1 MFRRWSSAP
10 HPLPAVCLCLW
21 LTMTCLG
28 GCQGQG
34 EGEQCNR
41 LAGNNGND
49 DCQSGLVCNTS
60 VVSTPGFG
68 RCCPSDRTQATTAI
82 CKGNVGFNANP
93 QPPDAGAAGTMG
105 GSSSDSGEPN
115 PADAASE

>member
-1 MFRRWSSAP
+1 
-10 HPLPAVCLCLW
+10 
-21 LTMTCLG
+21 MTCLG

-68 RCCPSDRTQATTAI
+68 RCCPTDRTQATTAI

-93 QPPDAGAAGTMG
+93 QPPDAGTDGTMG
-105 GSSSDSGEPN
+105 GNSSDSGEPN
-115 PADAASE
+115 PADDASE